1 MDLGN
6 LKGRIAEALVES
18 IFRQA
23 GYTVS
28 RLGRE
33 SHVQR
38 LVKVGADEFLPDFL
52 MWKLAET
59 PEAAGLYRLITV
71 EAKYRANLGAYLQQY
86 APQCFSE
93 AKENWPDL
101 YFVFVTDD
109 PQDGRSCFQA
119 VCLQDYEY
127 GTKPTTV
134 DLHRVPGL
142 GIYRTTVEEHERF
155 SRALFATLSCA
166 ATAPIPRAGLS
177 RPQVPDAPR

>member
-1 MDLGN
+1 MDLSC

-52 MWKLAET
+52 MWKLAQE

-71 EAKYRANLGAYLQQY
+71 EAKYRANLGAYLLQY

-93 AKENWPDL
+93 AKKSWPDL

-109 PQDGRSCFQA
+109 PEDGRSCFQV
-119 VCLQDYEY
+119 VCLQDYEP
-127 GTKPTTV
+127 GTDPMTV
-134 DLHRVPGL
+134 DLHRVPDL
-142 GIYRTTVEEHERF
+142 RIFRTTVEEHEKF
-155 SRALFATLSCA
+155 ARALFTTLSCA
-166 ATAPIPRAGLS
+166 ATAGTSHRASVEIGKEM
-177 RPQVPDAPR
+177 R

>member
-1 MDLGN
+1 MDLST

-52 MWKLAET
+52 MWKASDE
-59 PEAAGLYRLITV
+59 PGAAGLYRLLTV
-71 EAKYRANLGAYLQQY
+71 EAKYRADLGAYLRLE
-86 APQCFSE
+86 AVDCLSE
-93 AKENWPDL
+93 AKTNWPDL

-109 PQDGRSCFQA
+109 PEDGRSCFQA
-119 VCLQDYEY
+119 VCLRDYTP
-127 GTKPTTV
+127 GTEPVTV
-134 DLHRVPGL
+134 DLHRLPAL
-142 GIYRTTVEEHERF
+142 DIYRGTVEQHEKLA
-155 SRALFATLSCA
+155 RALFVTLGGSF
-166 ATAPIPRAGLS
+166 S
-177 RPQVPDAPR
+177 RPRGVASRQQTTEPD

>member
-1 MDLGN
+1 MDLSD

-52 MWKLAET
+52 MWKPAEE

-71 EAKYRANLGAYLQQY
+71 EAKYRANLGAYLRY
-86 APQCFSE
+86 DAEQCFSE
-93 AKENWPDL
+93 AKRNWPDL
-101 YFVFVTDD
+101 YFVLVTDD

-119 VCLQDYEY
+119 VCLRDYED
-127 GTKPTTV
+127 GTNPTTV
-134 DLHRVPGL
+134 DLHCLPGL
-142 GIYRTTVEEHERF
+142 RIFPTTVAEHEKVA
-155 SRALFATLSCA
+155 RALFATLGRGP
-166 ATAPIPRAGLS
+166 TAPIPRAGHAH
-177 RPQVPDAPR
+177 PQAGVTT